1 MTVYVLGGAGRGGVW
16 LVEQDIA
23 FVELLSVLNVAS
35 PLREQQD
42 RRTRIILSV
51 YRGQG
56 NQRELIYTASLKE
69 AIEGNEPPPTITNGD
84 VLVVEPIT
92 RNRLTVRTVS
102 SVISAVSGIAL
113 LIIRFSNLR
122 N

>member
-1 MTVYVLGGAGRGGVW
+1 MTVYVLSGAGRGGVW
-16 LVEQDIA
+16 RVERDIG
-23 FVELLSVLNVAS
+23 FVELLAVLNVAN

-42 RRTRIILSV
+42 RRTKIILSL
-51 YRGQG
+51 YRGEG

-69 AIEGNEPPPTITNGD
+69 TIEGLEPPPDVIDGD

-102 SVISAVSGIAL
+102 SIISAVSGVAL
-113 LIIRFSNLR
+113 LVIRFSNLR

>member
-16 LVEQDIA
+16 QVEQDIA

-42 RRTRIILSV
+42 RRTKIILSV

-69 AIEGNEPPPTITNGD
+69 AIEGNELPPTVINGD

-113 LIIRFSNLR
+113 LVIRFSNLR